1 MNKNNSS
8 VLEYE
13 DTLANAPTENS
24 ALYEDFAPVGGVLL
38 ENFAEMAQ
46 ISARNST
53 ANYNLETVAQKNNLI
68 DSSQTVFPYIPEN
81 ADMDFFLS
89 KLLAR
94 HRFQKIKEQFFDPSN
109 KEARIRRA
117 LLAFSK
123 VRVIANLD
131 DATWKTIAEDE
142 GIADQYAE

>member
-1 MNKNNSS
+1 MMN
-8 VLEYE
+8 LH
-13 DTLANAPTENS
+13 
-24 ALYEDFAPVGGVLL
+24 DFLH
-38 ENFAEMAQ
+38 
-46 ISARNST
+46 ISAMIHCEVRRV
-53 ANYNLETVAQKNNLI
+53 LQKLPLAMEAERKLMMEIKDLI
-68 DSSQTVFPYIPEN
+68 EAYD
-81 ADMDFFLS
+81 
-89 KLLAR
+89 
-94 HRFQKIKEQFFDPSN
+94 

>member
-1 MNKNNSS
+1 MKGI
-8 VLEYE
+8 EAY
-13 DTLANAPTENS
+13 D
-24 ALYEDFAPVGGVLL
+24 
-38 ENFAEMAQ
+38 
-46 ISARNST
+46 
-53 ANYNLETVAQKNNLI
+53 
-68 DSSQTVFPYIPEN
+68 
-81 ADMDFFLS
+81 
-89 KLLAR
+89 
-94 HRFQKIKEQFFDPSN
+94 

>member
-1 MNKNNSS
+1 MDK
-8 VLEYE
+8 
-13 DTLANAPTENS
+13 
-24 ALYEDFAPVGGVLL
+24 
-38 ENFAEMAQ
+38 
-46 ISARNST
+46 ISADYEETKKKCT
-53 ANYNLETVAQKNNLI
+53 AFTDILVKEDKLPSKKDFENLI
-68 DSSQTVFPYIPEN
+68 LT
-81 ADMDFFLS
+81 
-89 KLLAR
+89 
-94 HRFQKIKEQFFDPSN
+94 